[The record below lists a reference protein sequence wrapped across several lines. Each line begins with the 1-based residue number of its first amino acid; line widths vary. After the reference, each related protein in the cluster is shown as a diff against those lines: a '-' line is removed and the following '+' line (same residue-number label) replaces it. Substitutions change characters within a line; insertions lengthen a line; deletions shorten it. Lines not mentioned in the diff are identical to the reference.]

1 MGETAISKHVKEF
14 VSCNDCG
21 KCPLKQE
28 IIFGNDKMQ
37 LCVYLSLFIENY
49 ENEMHKM
56 IVQHL
61 GVITR

>member
-1 MGETAISKHVKEF
+1 MGESSIDRHVKEF
-14 VSCNDCG
+14 VSCNDCR

-28 IIFGNDKMQ
+28 IVLGEETMQ

-49 ENEMHKM
+49 ENKMHNM

-61 GVITR
+61 GVKTR